1 MNSDVCDGTIFAD
14 VAVRLQDLVLGNQP
28 VPQMLDNLAAYAANR
43 LAGPGRELACSITL
57 ARPKKP
63 VAKAASSSLA
73 RLMNQLEGACVDSP
87 GATAARLSETV
98 MVPDLRQE
106 GRWQEYVLA
115 GRRQGVLS
123 VVSTPLLL
131 DGEDHGV
138 LSLYSSQPEEPGSG
152 STASAEAF
160 VRQASKGLRLALR
173 MASLQETK
181 DGLSAAMQTRT
192 VIDLATGAIMAQNRC
207 GQAAAFKVLR
217 EASNTRNIKL
227 REIASGVI
235 SSVAGSPETFT
246 YFDE

>member
-1 MNSDVCDGTIFAD
+1 MNSDVCDGTSFAD
-14 VAVRLQDLVLGNQP
+14 VAVRLQDLMLGNQP
-28 VPQMLDNLAAYAANR
+28 VPQMLEDLAGYTAQR
-43 LAGPGRELACSITL
+43 LGGPGRELACNITL
-57 ARPKKP
+57 ARPKKR
-63 VAKAASSSLA
+63 VVRAASSSVA
-73 RLMNQLEGACVDSP
+73 RLMNQLEGAYADSP
-87 GATAARLSETV
+87 GATAARLSQTV
-98 MVPDLRQE
+98 VVPDLRRE
-106 GRWQEYVLA
+106 DRWPEYVLA

-123 VVSTPLLL
+123 VVSLPLLL
-131 DGEDHGV
+131 DGDQGL
-138 LSLYSSQPEEPGSG
+138 LSLYSPQPAEPG

-160 VRQASKGLRLALR
+160 VAQASKGLRLALR
-173 MASLQETK
+173 MAKLQDTK

-235 SSVAGSPETFT
+235 STVTGGAETFT

>member
-1 MNSDVCDGTIFAD
+1 MNSDVCDGTSFAD
-14 VAVRLQDLVLGNQP
+14 VAVRLQDLMLGNQP
-28 VPQMLDNLAAYAANR
+28 VPQMLDDLAGYTAQR
-43 LAGPGRELACSITL
+43 LGGPGRELACNITL

-63 VAKAASSSLA
+63 VARAASSSVA
-73 RLMNQLEGACVDSP
+73 RLMNQLEGAYADSP
-87 GATAARLSETV
+87 GATAARLSQTV
-98 MVPDLRQE
+98 VVPDLRRE
-106 GRWQEYVLA
+106 DRWPEYVLA

-123 VVSTPLLL
+123 VVSLPLLL
-131 DGEDHGV
+131 DGDQGL
-138 LSLYSSQPEEPGSG
+138 LSLYSPQPAEPG

-160 VRQASKGLRLALR
+160 VAQASKGLRLALR
-173 MASLQETK
+173 MAKLQDTK

-235 SSVAGSPETFT
+235 STVAGGAETFT

>member
-1 MNSDVCDGTIFAD
+1 MNSDVYDCTVFAD
-14 VAVRLQDLVLGNQP
+14 VAVRLQDLMLLNQP
-28 VPQMLDNLAAYAANR
+28 VPQMLDDLAGYAAQR
-43 LAGPGRELACSITL
+43 LGAPGVELACNVTL

-63 VAKAASSSLA
+63 LARAASSSLA
-73 RLMNQLEGACVDSP
+73 RLMNQLEGAYADSP
-87 GATAARLSETV
+87 GATAARLSQTV
-98 MVPDLRQE
+98 AVPDLRQE
-106 GRWQEYVLA
+106 DRWPEYVLA

-123 VVSTPLLL
+123 VVSIPLLL
-131 DGEDHGV
+131 DGDDHG
-138 LSLYSSQPEEPGSG
+138 LLTLYSSQPEEPDSG
-152 STASAEAF
+152 SAASAEAF
-160 VRQASKGLRLALR
+160 VAQASKGLRLALR
-173 MASLQETK
+173 MARLQDTK

-235 SSVAGSPETFT
+235 SSVAGGADTFT

>member
-1 MNSDVCDGTIFAD
+1 MNSDVCDGTSFAD
-14 VAVRLQDLVLGNQP
+14 VAVRLQDLMLGNQP
-28 VPQMLDNLAAYAANR
+28 VPQMLEDLAGYTAQR
-43 LAGPGRELACSITL
+43 LGGPGRELACNITL

-63 VAKAASSSLA
+63 VARAASSSVA
-73 RLMNQLEGACVDSP
+73 RLMNQLEGAYADSP
-87 GATAARLSETV
+87 GATAARLSQAV
-98 MVPDLRQE
+98 VVPDLRRE
-106 GRWQEYVLA
+106 DRWPEYVLA

-123 VVSTPLLL
+123 VVSLPLLL
-131 DGEDHGV
+131 DGDQGLV
-138 LSLYSSQPEEPGSG
+138 SLYSPQPAEPG

-160 VRQASKGLRLALR
+160 VAQASKGLRLALR
-173 MASLQETK
+173 MAKLQDTK

-235 SSVAGSPETFT
+235 STVTGGAETFT

>member
-1 MNSDVCDGTIFAD
+1 MNSDVCDGTSFAD
-14 VAVRLQDLVLGNQP
+14 VAARLQDLMLGNQP
-28 VPQMLDNLAAYAANR
+28 VPQMLDDLAGYAARR
-43 LAGPGRELACSITL
+43 LGGPGRELACNITL

-63 VAKAASSSLA
+63 VARAASSSLA
-73 RLMNQLEGACVDSP
+73 RLMNQLEGAYADSP
-87 GATAARLSETV
+87 GATAARLSQTV
-98 MVPDLRQE
+98 VVPDLRQE
-106 GRWQEYVLA
+106 DRWPEYVLA

-123 VVSTPLLL
+123 VVSLPLLL
-131 DGEDHGV
+131 EGDERGL
-138 LSLYSSQPEEPGSG
+138 LSLYSSQPEEPGS
-152 STASAEAF
+152 TASAEAF
-160 VRQASKGLRLALR
+160 VAQASKGLRLALR
-173 MASLQETK
+173 MGKLQDTK

-235 SSVAGSPETFT
+235 STVAGGAETFT

>member
-1 MNSDVCDGTIFAD
+1 MNSDVCDGTSFAD
-14 VAVRLQDLVLGNQP
+14 VAVRLQDLMLGNQP
-28 VPQMLDNLAAYAANR
+28 VPQMLEDLAGYTAQR
-43 LAGPGRELACSITL
+43 LGGPGRELACNITL

-63 VAKAASSSLA
+63 VARAASSSVA
-73 RLMNQLEGACVDSP
+73 RLMNQLEGAYADSP
-87 GATAARLSETV
+87 GATAARLSQAV
-98 MVPDLRQE
+98 VVPDLRRE
-106 GRWQEYVLA
+106 DRWPEYVLA

-123 VVSTPLLL
+123 VVSLPLLL
-131 DGEDHGV
+131 DGDQGL
-138 LSLYSSQPEEPGSG
+138 LSLYSPQPAEPG
-152 STASAEAF
+152 STASAAAF
-160 VRQASKGLRLALR
+160 VAQASKGLRLALR
-173 MASLQETK
+173 MAKLQDTK

-235 SSVAGSPETFT
+235 STVTGGAETFT